1 MSRRIAFLPCGVDM
15 SLFRKKPVA
24 SSSAKTKTTPPK
36 AFQKNPL
43 AIALEPRFLLDA
55 AAVATAT
62 EVAADQAAQDAAVQ
76 AEQVQ
81 TTAVDSAQ
89 DAAQALAELAVAPT
103 AAASRNEIAFIDTRV
118 KDWEVLRDSV
128 RDGVEVFL
136 IDASRDG
143 LQQMA

>member
-24 SSSAKTKTTPPK
+24 SSSAKTKNTPPK

-76 AEQVQ
+76 AEQAQ
-81 TTAVDSAQ
+81 TAADDSAQ
-89 DAAQALAELAVAPT
+89 DAAQAIAELAVAPT
-103 AAASRNEIAFIDTRV
+103 AAPRQEIAFIDTGING
-118 KDWEVLRDSV
+118 WEAL
-128 RDGVEVFL
+128 RDGVRSEEHTSEL
-136 IDASRDG
+136 QSR
-143 LQQMA
+143 